1 MATPV
6 SVPKL
11 HPETIE
17 QVNQRIDIVEIVSE
31 YVVLRK
37 SGANLRGACPF
48 HKGNNPTAFSVSP
61 TKQIYHCYS
70 CGASGNAVK
79 FLMEIGKQSFQEV
92 IVDLAK
98 RYQVPIRTQEIAQTE
113 ALQRKLSH
121 REQLYEILAIASN
134 FYQHSLWA
142 EQGKSVLAYLQEQR
156 HLEIGTI
163 KQFQLGYAPL
173 GWDVIYRYLVEQKK
187 FPPSLVEQAGLV
199 SPRKNG
205 DGFYDRF
212 RHRLMIP
219 ICDVKGRV
227 IGFGGRA
234 LDDSEPKYLNS
245 PETELF
251 NKSQILFALDK
262 ASFAISQADQAI
274 VVEGYFD
281 AIALHQAGIK
291 NTVASM
297 GTALTSAQ
305 MLAVL
310 KYTES
315 KRLVLNFDADK
326 AGNNATQRAIAGFE
340 HLIFQGTAHLQILTI
355 PDGKDADEFLRQY
368 SAEDYQYLVRNAPL
382 FIDWQIENILRNRQ
396 LQRANDFQLCTKE
409 IIQLL
414 SKIPYDSPLRT
425 HYIYHCANRL
435 AQGNSFLTQRLEQDL
450 RRQLRITHWY
460 SRKPDVISSPTSTL
474 QTAETQLLQIYLHF
488 PEHRRLIFNLIEQE
502 EIGFSFS
509 HHRYLWQLILELISE
524 QKTSLDAY
532 EPYPNHLV
540 KQLQFLCEQN
550 SEVSQQLYSLL
561 WLDESKRVAIMR
573 PQAVVKVAIATINLV
588 MSEKRYRHWCELWK
602 ETDFVNNPELAHY
615 YQSKIQAEKAY
626 MENLKAQIR
635 VSHQQ
640 NANSLAPKF
649 TDELVSSLD
658 FGEF

>member
-1 MATPV
+1 V

-17 QVNQRIDIVEIVSE
+17 QICQRTDIVDIVSE
-31 YVVLRK
+31 HVVLRK

-61 TKQIYHCYS
+61 SKQIYHCYN
-70 CGASGNAVK
+70 CGASGNAIK
-79 FLMEIGKQSFQEV
+79 FLMEIGKQSFHEV

-98 RYQVPIRTQEIAQTE
+98 RYQVPIRTQEISQTE
-113 ALQRKLSH
+113 ELQRQISH
-121 REQLYEILAIASN
+121 REQLYEILAIACN
-134 FYQHSLWA
+134 FYQHSLFA
-142 EQGKSVLAYLQEQR
+142 EQGKCALEYLQVQR
-156 HLEIGTI
+156 QLDIATI
-163 KQFQLGYAPL
+163 KEFQLGYAPL

-187 FPPSLVEQAGLV
+187 FLSSLVEQAGLAL
-199 SPRKNG
+199 PRKNG
-205 DGFYDRF
+205 AGFYDRF

-219 ICDVKGRV
+219 IHDVKGRV

-234 LDDSEPKYLNS
+234 LDDTEPKYLNS

-251 NKSQILFALDK
+251 NKSQTVFALDK
-262 ASFAISQADQAI
+262 AISAIGKADQVI

-291 NTVASM
+291 NAVASM
-297 GTALTSAQ
+297 GTALTEAQ

-315 KRLVLNFDADK
+315 KRVILNFDADK
-326 AGNNATQRAIAGFE
+326 AGNSATQRAIAGFE
-340 HLIFQGTAHLQILTI
+340 HLIFQGTTQLQILTI

-368 SAEDYQYLVRNAPL
+368 STETYQQLVRNAPL
-382 FIDWQIENILRNRQ
+382 FIDWQIENILHNRQ
-396 LQRANDFQLCTKE
+396 LQRADDFQLCTQE

-414 SKIPYDSPLRT
+414 SKIPHDSPLRT

-460 SRKPDVISSPTSTL
+460 RRKPEVISSPTSTL
-474 QTAETQLLQIYLHF
+474 QIAETQLLQIYLHF
-488 PEHRRLIFNLIEQE
+488 PEYRQLIFNLIEQE
-502 EIGFSFS
+502 EISFSFS

-524 QKTSLDAY
+524 GKTSLDPY

-540 KQLQFLCEQN
+540 QQLQFLCQQN

-561 WLDESKRVAIMR
+561 WLDENSRIRLLR
-573 PQAVVKVAIATINLV
+573 PQAVIKVAIANINLV
-588 MSEKRYRHWCELWK
+588 ISEKRYRHWAQLWE
-602 ETDFVNNPELAHY
+602 ETDFIRNPELAHF
-615 YQSKIQAEKAY
+615 YQQKIQEEKAH
-626 MENLKAQIR
+626 MDHLRAQIR
-635 VSHQQ
+635 ISHQQ
-640 NANSLAPKF
+640 SSQLVTPKLTEELANN
-649 TDELVSSLD
+649 LD
-658 FGEF
+658 SGEF